1 MSDNMMSVFAIVKEY
16 FENNGFDASF
26 DELYEEAKQ
35 LSQAVQNDAIT
46 DRAEKVARELKS
58 YGPYR
63 YLKTLVKADTFK
75 FDVSDASNNL
85 KLFINVLD
93 KLGVRLENDALYEE
107 YQKIYDETV
116 SRSIGQDKKQEMMWN
131 RGM

>member
-1 MSDNMMSVFAIVKEY
+1 MSDNMMSVFSIVKEY

-26 DELYEEAKQ
+26 DELYEETKQ
-35 LSQAVQNDAIT
+35 LSQAVQKDAIT
-46 DRAEKVARELKS
+46 DRAEKIACELES

-63 YLKTLVKADTFK
+63 YLKTSVKADTFQ
-75 FDVSDASNNL
+75 FDVSDASDNL

-116 SRSIGQDKKQEMMWN
+116 NRSMGQDKKQEIMWN